1 MTLTS
6 KPVSIPPYLPTQHDY
21 KPTHPSLFKVNFAGE
36 HDEFSSSLS
45 TVRAF
50 TKGETI
56 CAIENTLPGTKAYSS
71 VQVLPDPPIPGQD
84 LDALRH
90 IELNSDLLFVNHSC
104 EPNVAFNIN
113 KSGDWKVVALKDLKQ
128 GEIMTFAY
136 FSTEWDMDQ
145 PFHCLCGASQ
155 CLGIITGAKEIAPE
169 ILSRFFINDHILAMK
184 KQQTSPTSSLKASN
198 AMTAE
203 SAPTYE
209 VQA

>member
-1 MTLTS
+1 MTLT
-6 KPVSIPPYLPTQHDY
+6 KPVSIPPYLPTQHNY
-21 KPTHPSLFKVNFAGE
+21 QPTHPTLFRVNFAGE
-36 HDEFSSSLS
+36 HGDFSSSLS

-50 TKGETI
+50 SKGETI
-56 CAIENTLPGTKAYSS
+56 CAIDNTLHGTKAYSS

-104 EPNVAFNIN
+104 DPNVAFNLN
-113 KSGDWKVVALKDLKQ
+113 TRDDWKVVALKDLKQ

-145 PFHCLCGASQ
+145 PFQCLCGASQ
-155 CLGIITGAKEIAPE
+155 CLGTITGAKEIAPE
-169 ILSRFFINDHILAMK
+169 ILSMYFINDHILAMK
-184 KQQTSPTSSLKASN
+184 KHQTYPTSSLKANN
-198 AMTAE
+198 ATIAE
-203 SAPTYE
+203 STPASE